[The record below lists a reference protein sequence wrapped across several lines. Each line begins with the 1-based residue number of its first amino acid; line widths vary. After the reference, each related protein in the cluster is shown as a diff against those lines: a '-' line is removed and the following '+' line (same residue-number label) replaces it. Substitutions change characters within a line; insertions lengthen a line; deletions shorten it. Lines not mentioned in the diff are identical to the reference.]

1 MNKIILIIL
10 SALTIFALFSC
21 DLMMDGTETGENNP
35 GTVNNG
41 GTNNNTG
48 TNSGTNSGTN
58 NNTGTN
64 SGTNSGTN
72 NNGTNGGTENN
83 NNGNGTNGGAAS
95 GTRSGSSSIYG
106 NYRLGEDTYEYRND
120 GYVYKNGTKS
130 NKFSVLDNGKLRL
143 FNSTTDSDGYKD
155 YDYTAG
161 EDGLVYGDWNYSRV
175 EAGTAK

>member
-1 MNKIILIIL
+1 MIL
-10 SALTIFALFSC
+10 SALTVLALFSC
-21 DLMMDGTETGENNP
+21 DLMMEGNETGVMNP

-41 GTNNNTG
+41 SANNNTG
-48 TNSGTNSGTN
+48 TNNGTV
-58 NNTGTN
+58 
-64 SGTNSGTN
+64 
-72 NNGTNGGTENN
+72 NNGTNGVTGGNGV
-83 NNGNGTNGGAAS
+83 NNGATD
-95 GTRSGSSSIYG
+95 GTRSRNGSVYG
-106 NYRLGEDTYEYRND
+106 NYRLGGDTYEYRND

-143 FNSTTDSDGYKD
+143 FNSMNDSDGYKD